1 MSAARRSFGTREDL
15 AIALA
20 EAVAEQLMIGIEAHG
35 HGAMAVSGGSTPGR
49 FFDALALRDDVDW
62 SKVTVTLVDERW
74 VPESS
79 ERSNAA
85 LVKGRLLRGPASKA
99 HFVPLYAG
107 GEAPD
112 EVGLKRTALQLQA
125 LPARLDA
132 VVLGMG
138 NDGHTASF
146 FPGGDRLEEA
156 LEGHDAV
163 VAIRA
168 PGAGEPRV
176 TLTLGRLLAAEA
188 MYLHIEG
195 EEKLATLE
203 RALGDGDREDMP
215 VRAVLRQGV
224 VPLTI
229 FWSP

>member
-1 MSAARRSFGTREDL
+1 MTAARRSFGTKEDL
-15 AIALA
+15 ALALA
-20 EAVAEQLMIGIEAHG
+20 EAVAEQLAIGISAHG
-35 HGAMAVSGGSTPGR
+35 RGAIAVSGGSTPGR
-49 FFDALALRDDVDW
+49 FFSALSQREDVDW
-62 SKVTVTLVDERW
+62 SRVTVTLVDERW

-79 ERSNAA
+79 DRSNAA
-85 LVKGRLLRGPASKA
+85 LVKARLLQGPAAAA

-112 EVGLKRTALQLQA
+112 ETGLKRTSLQLQA
-125 LPARLDA
+125 LPPRFDA

-146 FPGGDRLEEA
+146 FPGGDRLEAA
-156 LEGHDAV
+156 LEGAEAV

-176 TLTLGRLLAAEA
+176 TLTLGRLLASEA
-188 MYLHIEG
+188 IYLHIEG
-195 EEKLATLE
+195 EDKLATLD
-203 RALGDGDREDMP
+203 RALGEGDRDEMP

>member
-1 MSAARRSFGTREDL
+1 MTAARRSFGTKEDL
-15 AIALA
+15 ALALA
-20 EAVAEQLMIGIEAHG
+20 EAVAEQLTTGIEAHG
-35 HGAMAVSGGSTPGR
+35 RGAIAVSGGSTPGR
-49 FFDALALRDDVDW
+49 FFAALSQRDDVDW
-62 SKVTVTLVDERW
+62 SRVIVTLVDERW

-79 ERSNAA
+79 DRSNAA
-85 LVKGRLLRGPASKA
+85 LVKARLLQGPAAAA

-112 EVGLKRTALQLQA
+112 ETGLNRTRLQLQA
-125 LPARLDA
+125 LPPRFDA

-146 FPGGDRLEEA
+146 FPGGDRLEAA
-156 LEGHDAV
+156 LEGAEAV

-176 TLTLGRLLAAEA
+176 TLTLGRLLASEA
-188 MYLHIEG
+188 IYLHIEG
-195 EEKLATLE
+195 EDKLATLD
-203 RALGDGDREDMP
+203 RALGEGDRDEMP